1 MLESVHDKVLQALSD
16 PNFFVGVAGILVAIL
31 IPIQAQRRRK
41 LYVDVVCQ
49 LKLLDEALKEFDA
62 EGEEPKSAKRSKDPK
77 ESQDESQAVLLVIDL
92 KTPGGSI
99 GGTDIDTERYRRFNS
114 LESGGELQ
122 VGRLV
127 RRS

>member
-1 MLESVHDKVLQALSD
+1 MLESVHDKVLQALGD

-31 IPIQAQRRRK
+31 IPIQAQRRRR

-92 KTPGGSI
+92 KNPGGSI
-99 GGTDIDTERYRRFNS
+99 GGTDIDTERYRRFDS

-122 VGRLV
+122 VARLV